1 MLNKEM
7 LFPLNHIQFESLHVP
22 QQNLIQT
29 IKCGEACQLM
39 TLAKEHKSMDVIIT
53 FYHKLERS
61 SEGSIPRSHLGDIH
75 YLNEGKQM
83 NLH

>member
-1 MLNKEM
+1 
-7 LFPLNHIQFESLHVP
+7 
-22 QQNLIQT
+22 
-29 IKCGEACQLM
+29 M